1 MSGVEGVGHW
11 AATLLLLL
19 QPQPQPQQGVPQLD
33 PGRTLGGSETFEELI
48 KGKDPPRVRAGSWT

>member
-1 MSGVEGVGHW
+1 MEAVSGVEGVGHR
-11 AATLLLLL
+11 AATLLL
-19 QPQPQPQQGVPQLD
+19 QPQPQQGVPQLD